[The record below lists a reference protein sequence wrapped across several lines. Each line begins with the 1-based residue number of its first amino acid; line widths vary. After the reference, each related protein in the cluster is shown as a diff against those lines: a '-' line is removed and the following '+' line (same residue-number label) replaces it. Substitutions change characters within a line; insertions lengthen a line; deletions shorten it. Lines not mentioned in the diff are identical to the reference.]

1 MYSFKYKDYKDKEKK
16 LFVFLPAEMKYDFDF
31 IDAIAEFMEKVEESE
46 YKEVLVCG
54 EKEMSSLDKMCAA
67 YLLNTLYFLAR
78 RRNIYVKKD
87 INKIFHEKVSHSDG
101 GNFNRID
108 VGIDSLSTIQQCY
121 NISDDKNVDQT
132 VQILVDF
139 ILEHNLFLN
148 NAKEFLITTIGEIF
162 SNAFIHSDENKIFFM
177 YDITWEKDEIS
188 LLINVT
194 DYGKTIIH
202 NVRKYQEKYCDREME
217 SSECINWALGEG
229 NTTRQG
235 SGGYGLPTLIDYV
248 TKISGEMFIFTGDSV
263 YILSKGRGRVC
274 GSKGNF
280 YGTSITMRIPLFNT
294 SKALMYDEKNDKI
307 ISINLDQL

>member
-1 MYSFKYKDYKDKEKK
+1 MYSFKYTDEEKK
-16 LFVFLPAEMKYDFDF
+16 LFVFLPREMKYDFDF

-46 YKEVLVCG
+46 YKDVFVCG
-54 EKEMSSLDKMCAA
+54 EKEMNSLDKMCAA

-78 RRNIYVKKD
+78 RRNVYVKKD
-87 INKIFHEKVSHSDG
+87 INKIFHEKVSHTDG
-101 GNFNRID
+101 GNFNQID
-108 VGIDSLSTIQQCY
+108 VGRDSGSAIQQCY

-139 ILEHNLFLN
+139 IFKHNLFLN

-177 YDITWEKDEIS
+177 YDITWDKKDEIS

-202 NVRKYQEKYCDREME
+202 NVREYQEKYWDREMG
-217 SSECINWALGEG
+217 SSDCISWALGEG

-248 TKISGEMFIFTGDSV
+248 TKIAGEMFIFTGDAV
-263 YILSKGRGRVC
+263 YILSKGKGQVC

-294 SKALMYDEKNDKI
+294 TTALMYDEKQDKI